1 MSVFYFLL
9 IDTLLLITKEQNMTR
24 ITTSVSVKS
33 HTERSTS
40 DPLALYE
47 LASKLLGPGS
57 VFILESLS
65 GPRRDRKAT
74 IVGLHPVMSVNVYEA
89 YAEIEG
95 GEPLTDHLR
104 RSLLE
109 RGIILDERRCV
120 CIDSNDTVWNL
131 LRELQSAFD
140 IPRQRESSLAF
151 FGYLSYDSVRFVEEI
166 PDLTARTNDYPIIA
180 LTVFQTLVYFHADQ
194 RVEVMVNNCPLWG
207 SRHSDEYIALL
218 AEAAS
223 RPFSDELIVYPSV
236 IVARD
241 TVEKEQFLGWVDK
254 ALEHILQGD
263 IYQIQLGHEV
273 QVDTSLKPFDVYRA
287 LRQNN
292 PSPYMYLA
300 QLGGVDLIGAS
311 PELFL
316 RIKDDLIEMRPIA
329 GTVGKTPGVP
339 SSELILSMTRSEK
352 ERAEHLMLVDLCR
365 NDIGRVCQP
374 GSLQVDELM
383 LVEEYSHLY
392 HMVSN
397 VRGLLR
403 TGFDAFDV
411 IKASFPAG
419 TMTGAPKIRAMQIIE
434 SMEKNRRGIYAGAVG
449 LVGFDGSVNTALCIR
464 SAVHKEGTYYLRAS
478 AGVVADS
485 VPENEWTETFHKMG
499 SVYRAVTGKEMLQ

>member
-1 MSVFYFLL
+1 
-9 IDTLLLITKEQNMTR
+9 MTR
-24 ITTSVSVKS
+24 IMASVSVQL
-33 HTERSTS
+33 HTENMKC
-40 DPLALYE
+40 DPLDVYKLALG
-47 LASKLLGPGS
+47 SSGPES

-65 GPRRDRKAT
+65 GPSRDRKAT
-74 IVGLHPVMSVNVYEA
+74 VMGFDPLFSVNVYET
-89 YAEIEG
+89 YAELEG
-95 GEPLTDHLR
+95 GERLIGHLR
-104 RSLLE
+104 HSLLE
-109 RGIILDERRCV
+109 RGIFLDASRRV
-120 CIDSNDTVWNL
+120 CIDSNDAVWDL
-131 LRELQSAFD
+131 LRALQAAFD
-140 IPRQRESSLAF
+140 IPRQSDPSLAF
-151 FGYLSYDSVRFVEEI
+151 FGYLSYDCVRFFEEI
-166 PDLTARTNDYPIIA
+166 PDLTERTNDYPIIA
-180 LTVFQTLVYFHADQ
+180 LTVFQTLVYFHAN
-194 RVEVMVNNCPLWG
+194 RTVEVMVNNCPLWKAR
-207 SRHSDEYIALL
+207 STDDYVTLMADAASMPVSDEQ
-218 AEAAS
+218 
-223 RPFSDELIVYPSV
+223 IVYPSV
-236 IVARD
+236 TVARD
-241 TVEKEQFLGWVDK
+241 TVDKEQFLGWVDK
-254 ALEHILQGD
+254 ALEHILKGD

-273 QVDTSLKPFDVYRA
+273 QVDTSVKPFDVYRT

-300 QLGGVDLIGAS
+300 NLGGIDLIGAS
-311 PELFL
+311 PELFV
-316 RIKDDLIEMRPIA
+316 RIKNELIEMRPIA
-329 GTVGKTPGVP
+329 GTVGKTPGIP

-374 GSLQVDELM
+374 GSLEVDELM

-403 TGFDAFDV
+403 AGLDAFDV

-434 SMEKNRRGIYAGAVG
+434 GMEINRRGIYAGAVG
-449 LVGFDGSVNTALCIR
+449 LIGFDGSVNTALCIR

-485 VPENEWTETFHKMG
+485 VPEHEWTETFHKMG

>member
-1 MSVFYFLL
+1 M
-9 IDTLLLITKEQNMTR
+9 R
-24 ITTSVSVKS
+24 GITTPVSVKL
-33 HTERSTS
+33 HTESLKC
-40 DPLALYE
+40 DPLVVYE
-47 LASKLLGPGS
+47 AAAKVLGADK

-65 GPRRDRKAT
+65 GPSRDRKAT
-74 IVGLHPVMSVNVYEA
+74 IIGL
-89 YAEIEG
+89 
-95 GEPLTDHLR
+95 EPLLAVKIYEGYATLEANEQLLSYLRSALSAQEIVLDDHGR
-104 RSLLE
+104 INIR
-109 RGIILDERRCV
+109 
-120 CIDSNDTVWNL
+120 SNDAVWNL
-131 LRELQSAFD
+131 LRALQTPFEVQ
-140 IPRQRESSLAF
+140 RQTHPSLAF
-151 FGYLSYDSVRFVEEI
+151 FGYLSYDCVRFVEEI
-166 PDLTARTNDYPIIA
+166 PHLTEQTNDYPIIA
-180 LTVFQTLVYFHADQ
+180 LTVFQTLVYFHSNGTVDL
-194 RVEVMVNNCPLWG
+194 MVNNSSLWK
-207 SRHSDEYIALL
+207 SRSTDDYVALL
-218 AEAAS
+218 ADAKGIPADDS
-223 RPFSDELIVYPSV
+223 PIIYPSV
-236 IVARD
+236 TVARD
-241 TVEKEQFLGWVDK
+241 TVQKEQFLGWVDK
-254 ALEHILQGD
+254 ALEHIRQGD

-273 QVDTSLKPFDVYRA
+273 QVDTPVKPFDVYRA
-287 LRQNN
+287 LRKNN

-300 QLGGVDLIGAS
+300 NLGGVDLIGAS
-311 PELFL
+311 PELFV

-329 GTVGKTPGVP
+329 GTVGKTPGIP

-374 GSLQVDELM
+374 GSLEVDELM

-403 TGFDAFDV
+403 KGFDAFDV

-434 SMEKNRRGIYAGAVG
+434 SMENNRRGIYAGAVG
-449 LVGFDGSVNTALCIR
+449 LIGFDGSINTALCIR

-485 VPENEWTETFHKMG
+485 VPDKEWTETFYKMG

>member
-1 MSVFYFLL
+1 MNG
-9 IDTLLLITKEQNMTR
+9 ITAP
-24 ITTSVSVKS
+24 VSVQL
-33 HTERSTS
+33 HTERLKC
-40 DPLALYE
+40 DPLAVYE
-47 LASKLLGPGS
+47 AAAKTLGPDRT
-57 VFILESLS
+57 FILESLS
-65 GPRRDRKAT
+65 GPSRDRKAT
-74 IVGLHPVMSVNVYEA
+74 IIGM
-89 YAEIEG
+89 
-95 GEPLTDHLR
+95 EPLLSVRIYEGYATLEGNEQLTAHLR
-104 RSLLE
+104 RSLSE
-109 RGIILDERRCV
+109 RGIVLDDSGRV
-120 CIDSNDTVWNL
+120 GIDSNDAVWDL
-131 LRELQSAFD
+131 LRALQTPFD
-140 IPRQRESSLAF
+140 VPRQPNPSLAF
-151 FGYLSYDSVRFVEEI
+151 FGYLSYDSVRFVEDI
-166 PDLTARTNDYPIIA
+166 PDLTERTNDYPIIA
-180 LTVFQTLVYFHADQ
+180 LTVFQTLVYFHANGTVD
-194 RVEVMVNNCPLWG
+194 VMVNNCSLWKFR
-207 SRHSDEYIALL
+207 STDDYAALL
-218 AEAAS
+218 ADAVCSPAS
-223 RPFSDELIVYPSV
+223 DAPIVYPSV
-236 IVARD
+236 TVARD
-241 TVEKEQFLGWVDK
+241 TVEKKQFLGWVDK
-254 ALEHILQGD
+254 ALEHIRQGD

-273 QVDTSLKPFDVYRA
+273 QVDTPVKPFDVYRA
-287 LRQNN
+287 LRKNN

-300 QLGGVDLIGAS
+300 NLGGVDLIGAS
-311 PELFL
+311 PELFV

-374 GSLQVDELM
+374 GSLEVDELM

-403 TGFDAFDV
+403 KGFDAFDV

-434 SMEKNRRGIYAGAVG
+434 SMENNRRGIYAGAVG
-449 LVGFDGSVNTALCIR
+449 LIGFDGSVNTALCIR

-485 VPENEWTETFHKMG
+485 VPDKEWTETFYKMG